1 MGTGRSTR
9 GPASADATPC
19 CCDGLPLAPHP
30 QQFILKAELAGIEG
44 INDVTTDPIRVLS
57 KHTRHNRKRKRREK
71 VTSDADGFD
80 AVLAKEDPV
89 RLTVEVLRS
98 LEWLHIGH
106 DKTVL
111 QCPSCTAVHL
121 VGVNNK
127 VHKPRCKLRHLIS
140 VFSRAPQGGAM
151 PAAAAGAVP
160 PNGAASRKQQRVAHH
175 LPVQPVSVAPAGVVV
190 PTGVRSGAGMGAG
203 AGAAAMMYRHDG
215 SAHAPRGQVPKQP
228 SFDFEKELALE
239 LVDSIPE
246 TGESTLGKLARNLSI
261 GSLMRSFSWGRS
273 ASQDGA
279 APGAGAGPG
288 K

>member
-1 MGTGRSTR
+1 MPQPRANT
-9 GPASADATPC
+9 
-19 CCDGLPLAPHP
+19 

-44 INDVTTDPIRVLS
+44 VNDVTTDPIRVLS

-71 VTSDADGFD
+71 ATSDADGFD

-98 LEWLHIGH
+98 LEWLNIGQ
-106 DKTVL
+106 DKSVQ

-151 PAAAAGAVP
+151 PAATPA
-160 PNGAASRKQQRVAHH
+160 NGAAARKQQRVAHH
-175 LPVQPVSVAPAGVVV
+175 LPVQAVPVAPAGVVV
-190 PTGVRSGAGMGAG
+190 PTGVRSGAGMNAGAG
-203 AGAAAMMYRHDG
+203 AGMMFRQETTVTSHV
-215 SAHAPRGQVPKQP
+215 PRGAVPKQP

-239 LVDSIPE
+239 LVDSMPE
-246 TGESTLGKLARNLSI
+246 TGGESTLGKLARNLSI

-273 ASQDGA
+273 VSQDGT
-279 APGAGAGPG
+279 PGAAAGGAG
-288 K
+288 KA